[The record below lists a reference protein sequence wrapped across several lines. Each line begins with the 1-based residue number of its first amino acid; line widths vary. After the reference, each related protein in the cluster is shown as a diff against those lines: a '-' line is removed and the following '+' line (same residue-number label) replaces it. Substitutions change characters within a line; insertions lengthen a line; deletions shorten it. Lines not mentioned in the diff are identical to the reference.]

1 MPVART
7 SKLFLLAAAVTVAVG
22 AMAALTPSLP
32 GDVAVARAIQAAVP
46 HGGWVGV
53 IVSTA
58 YAPQK
63 FALMALALGAAFYF
77 GGLRAAVVVL
87 VAIGLEQAFGETSK
101 AVFTRPRPS
110 PDLIAVAGTPSGY
123 SFPSTFMTLY
133 CVTSGSVLLLAWRAR
148 PSGPRSVALAVSAA
162 ALLVGALAR
171 VVPGA
176 HWPSDVLGTCAI
188 CLTWLYASA
197 SRWAPPAAIAAL
209 HT

>member
-1 MPVART
+1 MSASTPSRP
-7 SKLFLLAAAVTVAVG
+7 LLIAAAVTVVVG

-46 HGGWVGV
+46 HGGWVDV

-77 GGLRAAVVVL
+77 GGLRAALVVL
-87 VAIGLEQAFGETSK
+87 VAIGLEQAFGEASK
-101 AVFTRPRPS
+101 NLFTRPRPS
-110 PDLIAVAGTPSGY
+110 PGLIAVAGTPSGY

-133 CVTSGSVLLLAWRAR
+133 CVTFGAVLLVARRAGPSR
-148 PSGPRSVALAVSAA
+148 PRTVAIAVSAA
-162 ALLVGALAR
+162 ALVVAGLAR

-188 CLTWLYASA
+188 CLAWLYA
-197 SRWAPPAAIAAL
+197 AIE
-209 HT
+209 TRRG